1 MSTSAGLVMGD
12 ENLYLQVDRELE
24 SGIKDEALWAKARGL
39 SKGDDKENTHKYIE
53 LKVQSLKDTIRAQ
66 KNRELRKIRAQKE
79 EELWERW
86 RARGKAARKAIL
98 WGGGIFVVLF
108 LIAIVSALSQL

>member
-1 MSTSAGLVMGD
+1 MGD
-12 ENLYLQVDRELE
+12 EKLYLQVDRELE

-39 SKGDDKENTHKYIE
+39 SKGDDKESTHKYIE

-86 RARGKAARKAIL
+86 RSRGKEAKKAARIIAFI
-98 WGGGIFVVLF
+98 IAFIF
-108 LIAIVSALSQL
+108 LIVLITTLVVRFS